1 MKKNIALK
9 KYSLFLMQQSSAMYL
24 TMHLE
29 KHFKLP
35 VTIKME
41 QTTVAVL
48 VELNLCKKNLIN
60 SSIADSVRVQK
71 AGRSRTIA
79 RRDFPILDGQECY
92 IQQFAFT
99 LFADFSKLNKV
110 ELTLPGLAQE
120 ITIHQFR
127 ESAVLKLNLAS
138 ERDAIRGN
146 TIENRG
152 YLFVYI
158 CVCGHMYVILYFD
171 PRIFVFASWSTP
183 SHTST
188 KHILLV
194 QRSCIIQGNVNA
206 TRCTQVLKFTV
217 GLNTVQ

>member
-60 SSIADSVRVQK
+60 SAIADSVRVLK

-92 IQQFAFT
+92 IQ
-99 LFADFSKLNKV
+99 
-110 ELTLPGLAQE
+110 
-120 ITIHQFR
+120 
-127 ESAVLKLNLAS
+127 
-138 ERDAIRGN
+138 
-146 TIENRG
+146 
-152 YLFVYI
+152 
-158 CVCGHMYVILYFD
+158 
-171 PRIFVFASWSTP
+171 
-183 SHTST
+183 
-188 KHILLV
+188 
-194 QRSCIIQGNVNA
+194 
-206 TRCTQVLKFTV
+206 
-217 GLNTVQ
+217 